1 MQITEEDGIRYRIGP
16 KGGRVRL
23 CSFAMQDGKVC
34 NVPALREQSVCS
46 KHAGQLERVTNRLDF
61 KTGLYSVQRKRFS
74 NVGTKLLERVNE
86 LRDDPD
92 LFSLKDDAA
101 YITAIM
107 DARAEAA
114 AEGVSYEQYKKIKAL
129 YAQADDAYGTEE
141 FEDIFVAIGTALNNV
156 MDEYQASK
164 DVIELIERRTDIVEA
179 EQRLLHAKAYTLE
192 VDQAF
197 SLVMQVVDIVR
208 TNVRNAD
215 ELSAIKAAIGKL
227 IKVYE
232 NPEDNIMDAEI
243 VGEE

>member
-1 MQITEEDGIRYRIGP
+1 MQIEEEAGIRYRIGP

-23 CSFAMQDGKVC
+23 CDYVLPDKGVKC
-34 NVPALREQSVCS
+34 CVPSIKEQTMCS
-46 KHAGQLERVTNRLDF
+46 KHAGQMEKVTNRLDF

-74 NVGTKLLERVNE
+74 AVGSKLLERVNE
-86 LRDDPD
+86 LREDPE
-92 LFSLKDDAA
+92 LFSLRDDAA

-129 YAQADDAYGTEE
+129 YSEARNAWGTEE
-141 FEDIFVAIGTALNNV
+141 FDEVFTNLGRAIDST

-164 DVIELIERRTDIVEA
+164 DVIELIDRRKDIVEA
-179 EQRLLHAKAYTLE
+179 EQRILHAKAYTLE

-197 SLVMQVVDIVR
+197 SLVMQVVDVVLK
-208 TNVRNAD
+208 NVRNPD
-215 ELSAIKAAIGKL
+215 EKQAIKSGVGKL
-227 IKVYE
+227 LKVYE
-232 NPEDNIMDAEI
+232 NPEDIMDAEI

>member
-1 MQITEEDGIRYRIGP
+1 MQITEENGIRYRIGP

-34 NVPALREQSVCS
+34 NIPALKEQSVCT
-46 KHAGQLERVTNRLDF
+46 KHAGQLEKVTNRLDF

-74 NVGTKLLERVNE
+74 NVGSKLLERVNE

-114 AEGVSYEQYKKIKAL
+114 AEGVSYEQYKKIKSL
-129 YAQADDAYGTEE
+129 YAQADDAYGTDE
-141 FEDIFVAIGTALNNV
+141 FQDLFKSIGTALNNV

-197 SLVMQVVDIVR
+197 SLVMQVVDVVLK
-208 TNVRNAD
+208 NVRNPD
-215 ELSAIKAAIGKL
+215 EVQAIKSGVGKL
-227 IKVYE
+227 MKVYE
-232 NPEDNIMDAEI
+232 NPEDIMDAEI

>member
-1 MQITEEDGIRYRIGP
+1 ME
-16 KGGRVRL
+16 K
-23 CSFAMQDGKVC
+23 
-34 NVPALREQSVCS
+34 
-46 KHAGQLERVTNRLDF
+46 VTNRLDF

-74 NVGTKLLERVNE
+74 SIGSKLLDRVNE
-86 LRDDPD
+86 LREDPE

-114 AEGVSYEQYKKIKAL
+114 AEGVSYEQYKKIKAI
-129 YAQADDAYGTEE
+129 YSEARAAYGTEDFDE
-141 FEDIFVAIGTALNNV
+141 IFTNLGRAIDNT

-164 DVIELIERRTDIVEA
+164 DVIDLIEKRTEIVEA

-197 SLVMQVVDIVR
+197 SLVMQVVDVVLK
-208 TNVRNAD
+208 NVHSAD
-215 ELSAIKAAIGKL
+215 EKQAIKAGVGKL
-227 IKVYE
+227 LKVYE
-232 NPEDNIMDAEI
+232 NPDDVMEAEI

>member
-34 NVPALREQSVCS
+34 NVPALREQSVCT
-46 KHAGQLERVTNRLDF
+46 KHAGQLEKVTNRLDF

-74 NVGTKLLERVNE
+74 KVGTKLLERVNE

-107 DARAEAA
+107 DTRAEAA
-114 AEGVSYEQYKKIKAL
+114 GEGVSYEQYKKIKAL
-129 YAQADDAYGTEE
+129 YSQADAAYGKEE
-141 FEDIFVAIGTALNNV
+141 FEDLFVAIGEALNNV
-156 MDEYQASK
+156 MDEYQASM
-164 DVIELIERRTDIVEA
+164 DVIELIEKRTEIVEA

-197 SLVMQVVDIVR
+197 SLVMQVVDVVLK
-208 TNVRNAD
+208 NVRNPD
-215 ELSAIKAAIGKL
+215 EVQAIKSGVGKL
-227 IKVYE
+227 MKVYE
-232 NPEDNIMDAEI
+232 NPEDIMEVEI